1 MKLLFVSLGCD
12 KNLVDSEHMM
22 GDILDAGYEITD
34 DEAEAEI
41 VVVNTCCFIQD
52 ALTESIDT
60 IISLGELKKTGKL
73 KSLIITGCMA
83 ERFTSSVREDLPE
96 VDALVGT
103 NAYDSLLEAIEA
115 SLNGSK
121 PDILKPLTGLPKDG
135 RRVLTTGTATS
146 YLKIAE
152 GCNKNCSY
160 CVIPHIRGG
169 YRSVPMDKLLK
180 EAEYLAEAGV
190 SELVLVAQETTMYG
204 VDLYGRKSLHE
215 LVSNLCKI
223 DGLKWIRIMYAY
235 PEEIYDEL
243 IDVMASE
250 EKVCHYIDMPI
261 QHCNNDILK
270 RMGRRT
276 TKEDIVKIISNL
288 RNKIPDICIRTSII
302 CGFPGETL
310 DNHNELLDFMREVKI
325 DHLGAFAYSQ
335 EEGTPAAEFDK
346 QLPEVTKDSWV
357 AEVMELQAE
366 ISEAR
371 NSALVGRELK
381 VIIEGRLPDEDAL
394 VGRTYRDAASVD
406 GYVFLDSSYEINSG
420 EYVDVV
426 ITGCDSYDLIGE
438 ILE

>member
-96 VDALVGT
+96 VDAVVGT

-223 DGLKWIRIMYAY
+223 DGLEWIRIMYAY

-276 TKEDIVKIISNL
+276 TKEDIIKIISNL

>member
-34 DEAEAEI
+34 DETEAEI

-96 VDALVGT
+96 VDAVVGT

-121 PDILKPLTGLPKDG
+121 PDILKPLTGFPKDG

-204 VDLYGRKSLHE
+204 VDLYGHKSLHE

>member
-96 VDALVGT
+96 VDAVVGT

-381 VIIEGRLPDEDAL
+381 VIIEGRLPDEEAL

>member
-96 VDALVGT
+96 VDAVVGT

-204 VDLYGRKSLHE
+204 VDLYGHKSLHE

>member
-1 MKLLFVSLGCD
+1 MKLLFISLGCD

-34 DEAEAEI
+34 DETLADI

-60 IISLGELKKTGKL
+60 IIALGELKKTGNL
-73 KSLIITGCMA
+73 KALIITGCMA
-83 ERFTSSVREDLPE
+83 ERFTESVRSDLPE
-96 VDALVGT
+96 VDAVVGT
-103 NAYDSLLEAIEA
+103 NAYDSLIEAIEA
-115 SLNGSK
+115 SLNGK
-121 PDILKPLTGLPKDG
+121 KLDIIKPLTGLPKDG
-135 RRVLTTGTATS
+135 RRVLTTGSATS

-169 YRSVPMDKLLK
+169 YRSVPMEKLID
-180 EAEYLAEAGV
+180 EAKMLAQSGV

-204 VDLYGRKSLHE
+204 IDLYGHKSLHE
-215 LVSNLCKI
+215 LVSKLCKI
-223 DGLKWIRIMYAY
+223 DGIKWIRIMYAY

-243 IDVMASE
+243 IDVMATE

-261 QHCNNDILK
+261 QHCNDDILK

-276 TKEDIVKIISNL
+276 TKEDIIQIINNL
-288 RNKIPDICIRTSII
+288 RNRIPDICIRTSII

-310 DNHNELLDFMREVKI
+310 DNHNELLEFMRQVKI

-335 EEGTPAAEFDK
+335 EEGTPAATFDN

-357 AEVMELQAE
+357 GEVMELQAE

-381 VIIEGRLPDEDAL
+381 VIIEGKLPDEDAL

-406 GYVFLDSSYEINSG
+406 GYVFLDSSYDINSG

>member
-96 VDALVGT
+96 VDAVVGT